1 MGQKKLGYN
10 ISFKECPIFC
20 ASESKFSYRHQMN
33 QVSKSI
39 SLLKN
44 YEQNSFLGNT
54 LDKKNKNGG
63 RNWVKFLM

>member
-1 MGQKKLGYN
+1 
-10 ISFKECPIFC
+10 
-20 ASESKFSYRHQMN
+20 MN

-63 RNWVKFLM
+63 RN